1 MLLTLNYDTFLRDD
15 TKREHVV
22 RFAPNEER
30 VNCSCKKFEFAGI
43 LCRHCLKVLDINNI
57 KHIPEQYILKRWTID
72 AKVLE
77 ITSNRNL
84 HEDRKAKMSNYYK
97 ELCRMFVKI
106 AARASESDETYDMVA
121 KCAEQ
126 LAEAVEK
133 HLKNRT
139 DPDPDPDMG
148 NSSVSQGIYCT
159 TNCIEFCIRLTF

>member
-1 MLLTLNYDTFLRDD
+1 
-15 TKREHVV
+15 
-22 RFAPNEER
+22 
-30 VNCSCKKFEFAGI
+30 
-43 LCRHCLKVLDINNI
+43 
-57 KHIPEQYILKRWTID
+57 
-72 AKVLE
+72 
-77 ITSNRNL
+77 
-84 HEDRKAKMSNYYK
+84 
-97 ELCRMFVKI
+97 MFVKI

-159 TNCIEFCIRLTF
+159 TNCIEFCIRLTFQFIVAGPLIDSSRVSKHNEGLAKPRGIKEKEKTTRGSARPIGGLEKAITKKKKKTDDPVPVQPQSTSMV